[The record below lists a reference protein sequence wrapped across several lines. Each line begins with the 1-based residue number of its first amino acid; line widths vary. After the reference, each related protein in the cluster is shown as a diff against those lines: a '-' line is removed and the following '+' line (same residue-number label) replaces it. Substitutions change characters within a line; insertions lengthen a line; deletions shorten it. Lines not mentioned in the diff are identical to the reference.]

1 MTKRNNMESKK
12 IRKKKDVESVGSPL
26 YRSQQTTLQKPRLNP
41 LKKRERKKT
50 FFNFDYTVGLVSEY
64 GNKYNL

>member
-12 IRKKKDVESVGSPL
+12 IRKKKDLESVGSPL
-26 YRSQQTTLQKPRLNP
+26 YRSQKTTRLNP
-41 LKKRERKKT
+41 KKKRKEKKT